1 MSYIIHLR
9 MFKTL
14 KALNLKTDVSK
25 CKYVF
30 ESQSLPHQEVSFEKK
45 ICIIIIWM
53 QPTGK
58 VDIAGQSGKLH
69 WLFKTC
75 IQAV

>member
-30 ESQSLPHQEVSFEKK
+30 DSQSLPQQEVSFEKK

-69 WLFKTC
+69 
-75 IQAV
+75 